1 MRVRLPLDTFSL
13 SQPQQESNEMTNN
26 TNNLPLTHA
35 DGTINGDNPLVCA
48 AVIDGM
54 GQLMLATMHEIK
66 NDDHLLSMMSDDVKH
81 NLDTVFRTMQLLRNC
96 IGIESDWGSQNQS
109 HLVQKIHA
117 EAARKREIYNQSL
130 AKALIDAGIPLDL
143 IPPEMRPKPD
153 AASSADALLAQLRAD
168 GVIG

>member
-1 MRVRLPLDTFSL
+1 
-13 SQPQQESNEMTNN
+13 MTNN

-109 HLVQKIHA
+109 HLVAKIHA